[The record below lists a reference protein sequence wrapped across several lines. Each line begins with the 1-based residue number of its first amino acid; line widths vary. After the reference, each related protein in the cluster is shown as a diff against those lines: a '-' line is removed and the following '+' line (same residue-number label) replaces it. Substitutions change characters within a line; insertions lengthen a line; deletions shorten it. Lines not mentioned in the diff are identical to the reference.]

1 MRDHH
6 RCNTLNAYPNPAL
19 FIVDDAIVFAM
30 KEADDFGATT
40 FDESAFIKTEEV
52 WVRGGQ
58 GNTVPTV
65 PSWIMGSQRIVFDP
79 SKMTM

>member
-6 RCNTLNAYPNPAL
+6 RCNTLDTYPNQAP
-19 FIVDDAIVFAM
+19 FIVDDAIVFAV

-52 WVRGGQ
+52 WARGGKVILYQ
-58 GNTVPTV
+58 PYRAG
-65 PSWIMGSQRIVFDP
+65 
-79 SKMTM
+79 

>member
-6 RCNTLNAYPNPAL
+6 RCNTLDTYPNRAPL
-19 FIVDDAIVFAM
+19 IVDDAIVFAV

-52 WVRGGQ
+52 RARGA
-58 GNTVPTV
+58 
-65 PSWIMGSQRIVFDP
+65 R
-79 SKMTM
+79 